1 MKETTKLKLEQ
12 RIRGQYLKSTIIFE
26 MMLISFITGIGFLV
40 MGDYTTGMLLT
51 ITFCIMGYWSD
62 VSSREY
68 ILNYA
73 ILKGEIKRL

>member
-12 RIRGQYLKSTIIFE
+12 RIRGQCLKAAIICE
-26 MMLISFITGIGFLV
+26 IMLISFITGIGFLV
-40 MGDYTTGMLLT
+40 MGDYTTGMILT
-51 ITFCIMGYWSD
+51 ITSCIMGYWAD
-62 VSSREY
+62 VSSRDY